1 MNYRFLSPALQEL
14 EDAAEFYDERVM
26 GLGADFIDEV
36 DAAIGRILHYPEAW
50 AKIADDYRRSNLRR
64 ISIHSHLHDCG

>member
-14 EDAAEFYDERVM
+14 EDADVAEE
-26 GLGADFIDEV
+26 LGDSIVFIDEV